1 MTKSDRSV
9 LVIDPDPA
17 VRALL
22 LAVVRRQGFLAEGT
36 DDADDAL
43 RRCRTGRH
51 AAVIVDPRILGGV
64 SLLNALDGA
73 SPDGTNLIV
82 VTTPDA
88 FEAPYNHG
96 HVREVL
102 FKPFHIDDL
111 AAAVARCCGS

>member
-43 RRCRTGRH
+43 RLCRAGRH
-51 AAVIVDPRILGGV
+51 AAVIVDPRILGGE
-64 SLLNALDGA
+64 SLLEALEGA
-73 SPDGTNLIV
+73 SLGSNLIV

-88 FEAPYNHG
+88 FGAPYNRG
-96 HVREVL
+96 HVRAVL